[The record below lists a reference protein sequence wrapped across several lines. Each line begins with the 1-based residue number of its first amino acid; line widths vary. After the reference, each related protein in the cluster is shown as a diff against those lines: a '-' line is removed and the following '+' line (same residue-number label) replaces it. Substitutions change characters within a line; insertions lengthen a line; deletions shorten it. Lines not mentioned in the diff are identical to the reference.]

1 LKTDIVHLPQQ
12 KFDKDKVTGAAA
24 KEILRSL
31 LESAEY
37 EVYPFGYESTLSVLK
52 RRFGDRS
59 LNEDPVSQR
68 IRSMPDFLVADSEGK
83 EPPQLIEVKFRRV
96 HENPTAKIVLKNWD
110 LVRYAKHWPETVL
123 VLLSPFR
130 DHFFAQHV
138 KNLQPEGDSF
148 GHTGFEYTKF
158 SSISNFFSRTRGKL
172 EPFYGGIDRLAGLWK
187 EEGD

>member
-1 LKTDIVHLPQQ
+1 LKTDALRLPQQ
-12 KFDKDKVTGAAA
+12 KFDQDKVTGAAA

-37 EVYPFGYESTLSVLK
+37 DVYPFGYESTLSVLK

-68 IRSMPDFLVADSEGK
+68 IRSMPDFLVADRERK

-96 HENPTAKIVLKNWD
+96 QGNATPRIVLRNWD
-110 LVRYAKHWPETVL
+110 LTRYTKHWPETVL
-123 VLLSPFR
+123 VLISPFR

-148 GHTGFEYTKF
+148 GTTGFEYTKF
-158 SSISNFFSRTRGKL
+158 SMISNFFSRTRGRL

-187 EEGD
+187 EETD

>member
-1 LKTDIVHLPQQ
+1 LSKPLSGLKTNIVRLPQQ

-96 HENPTAKIVLKNWD
+96 HENPTARIVLKNWD
-110 LVRYAKHWPETVL
+110 LVRYAKH
-123 VLLSPFR
+123 
-130 DHFFAQHV
+130 
-138 KNLQPEGDSF
+138 
-148 GHTGFEYTKF
+148 
-158 SSISNFFSRTRGKL
+158 
-172 EPFYGGIDRLAGLWK
+172 
-187 EEGD
+187 